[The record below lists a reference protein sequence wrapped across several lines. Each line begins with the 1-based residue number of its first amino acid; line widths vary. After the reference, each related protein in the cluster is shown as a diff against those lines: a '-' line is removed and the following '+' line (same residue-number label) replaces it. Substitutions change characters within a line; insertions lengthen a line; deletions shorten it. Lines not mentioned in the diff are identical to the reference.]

1 MGLLLKP
8 LEAAKAKE
16 RQQCGQRG
24 VLLSQNSDE
33 ATRTDEAIASKAG
46 VSRDTVRKVEA
57 IIVTVTNLSISQVR
71 T

>member
-1 MGLLLKP
+1 MLKP

-16 RQQCGQRG
+16 RQLRKPADS
-24 VLLSQNSDE
+24 VSQNSDE
-33 ATRTDEAIASKAG
+33 QTETRTDEAVASRAG

-57 IIVTVTNLSISQVR
+57 IIVTVTNLSINQVR